1 MRHPIVL
8 TLAGILLIL
17 SRTSLAGCTAP
28 EDENQ
33 TPCVSCGN
41 LEQNVQRAHDLAWN
55 EFLQN
60 QLMRLQLRVN
70 GATLVHLTN
79 PPHSSPGVLYY
90 TVLIEDPD
98 FEIINVAS
106 HAEAVQLLRSW
117 GVGISASTT
126 RMHAEWLYRQQLST
140 RIEEILST
148 SVSTGSSPYI
158 MRLLD
163 SKGNLVEGGTIEQP
177 RLAGEQQ
184 EALAGPSDLHPDD
197 QYANEHCAS
206 EDPRQEGGGTA
217 DTGTNGGGDWS
228 DNGDSWEGW
237 GNGLGDLR
245 PLCRPDFSDPAGAG
259 VICVI

>member
-1 MRHPIVL
+1 MRNPIIL
-8 TLAGILLIL
+8 ILAGILLIL
-17 SRTSLAGCTAP
+17 SRAADAGCTAP

-33 TPCVSCGN
+33 TRCNSCGN
-41 LEQNVQRAHDLAWN
+41 LEQNVKRAHDLAWN
-55 EFLQN
+55 EFLKN
-60 QLMRLQLRVN
+60 QLMQLELRVN
-70 GATLVHLTN
+70 GATLVHLIN

-98 FEIINVAS
+98 FEIINVET

-117 GVGISASTT
+117 GIGVTASPS
-126 RMHAEWLYRQQLST
+126 RMQAEWMFRQQLST

-163 SKGNLVEGGTIEQP
+163 SKGNLVEGGTVQQP
-177 RLAGEQQ
+177 RLTGEQQ
-184 EALAGPSDLHPDD
+184 VALAGPSDLLPDD
-197 QYANEHCAS
+197 QYANEHCVP
-206 EDPRQEGGGTA
+206 EDPRQESDETAGA
-217 DTGTNGGGDWS
+217 DTSSGGDWS
-228 DNGDSWEGW
+228 DNGESWEGW
-237 GNGLGDLR
+237 GNGYGDIR